1 MRPPSPL
8 PMAHSADTS
17 CGLLH
22 SPLLQATPRQQGCVE
37 GNILLLL
44 QKGNILF
51 RLLGAVALR
60 ACWRVRRDKHLC
72 AHFKRDRILRHTA

>member
-1 MRPPSPL
+1 
-8 PMAHSADTS
+8 
-17 CGLLH
+17 
-22 SPLLQATPRQQGCVE
+22 
-37 GNILLLL
+37 LLLL